1 MGQLEGGLL
10 VLGALDTKTLSRS
23 KTSWTWWR
31 LGLVIR
37 LVCDL
42 SRKVMMFSCLLCS
55 HLWQSEAQSAIIT
68 TSKSVGGGAEEE
80 GRERGAWEGASVR
93 EPTR

>member
-1 MGQLEGGLL
+1 M
-10 VLGALDTKTLSRS
+10 D
-23 KTSWTWWR
+23 
-31 LGLVIR
+31 LVIR

-55 HLWQSEAQSAIIT
+55 HLWQSEEAQSAIIT

-80 GRERGAWEGASVR
+80 G
-93 EPTR
+93 